1 MQVTFFAD
9 FCKKWAISAICIV
22 FLIKVAILSLIG
34 GAVMVEKL
42 ATDLI
47 AQMIE
52 NKIIVKEMADRYIYT
67 FICFVEKFL
76 TIGSIILISLITR
89 NLPPTIF
96 FLIFFFELR
105 KRTGG
110 YHLDKF
116 YKCYFATV
124 AIYLAVMLTAE
135 SLAKYPQWLFGLVVI
150 ATIYIVIIGTVNHP
164 NMQMNAAEFMESKK
178 LARLTV
184 LLEVSIILGC
194 VFLGASIIYIS
205 YMAIAVILCA
215 ALLYI
220 SKIFK
225 QEVTENEKC

>member
-1 MQVTFFAD
+1 
-9 FCKKWAISAICIV
+9 
-22 FLIKVAILSLIG
+22 
-34 GAVMVEKL
+34 MVEKL

-47 AQMIE
+47 AQMVE
-52 NKIIVKEMADRYIYT
+52 NKIIDKEMAEKYIYT
-67 FICFVEKFL
+67 FVCFAEKFI
-76 TIGSIILISLITR
+76 TISSIVLISLIT
-89 NLPPTIF
+89 NNFLPTIF

-116 YKCYFATV
+116 YKCYLATI
-124 AIYLAVMLTAE
+124 ASYLIVMFTGTGL
-135 SLAKYPQWLFGLVVI
+135 SNYPRLLLVTVVI
-150 ATIYIVIIGTVNHP
+150 AAIYIVIIGTVNHP
-164 NMQMNAAEFMESKK
+164 NMQMNYEEFTESKK
-178 LARLTV
+178 LARIIV
-184 LLEVSIILGC
+184 LLEFATILGC
-194 VFLGASIIYIS
+194 VLLGADMIYVS

>member
-1 MQVTFFAD
+1 M
-9 FCKKWAISAICIV
+9 
-22 FLIKVAILSLIG
+22 IL
-34 GAVMVEKL
+34 
-42 ATDLI
+42 
-47 AQMIE
+47 
-52 NKIIVKEMADRYIYT
+52 Y
-67 FICFVEKFL
+67 
-76 TIGSIILISLITR
+76 
-89 NLPPTIF
+89 
-96 FLIFFFELR
+96 IFFFELR

-110 YHLDKF
+110 YHLDSF

-124 AIYLAVMLTAE
+124 AIYLAVMLTAK

-164 NMQMNAAEFMESKK
+164 NMQMNVAEFMESKK
-178 LARLTV
+178 LARITV

-194 VFLGASIIYIS
+194 VFLGGSIIYIS

>member
-1 MQVTFFAD
+1 
-9 FCKKWAISAICIV
+9 
-22 FLIKVAILSLIG
+22 
-34 GAVMVEKL
+34 MVEKL

-47 AQMIE
+47 AQMVE
-52 NKIIVKEMADRYIYT
+52 NKIIDKEMAEKYIYT
-67 FICFVEKFL
+67 FVCFAEKFI
-76 TIGSIILISLITR
+76 TISSIVLISLIT
-89 NLPPTIF
+89 NNFLPTIF

-116 YKCYFATV
+116 YKCYLATI
-124 AIYLAVMLTAE
+124 ASYLIVMFTGTGL
-135 SLAKYPQWLFGLVVI
+135 SNYPRLLLVTVVI
-150 ATIYIVIIGTVNHP
+150 AAIYIVIIGTVNHP
-164 NMQMNAAEFMESKK
+164 NMQMNYEEFTESKK
-178 LARLTV
+178 LARIIV
-184 LLEVSIILGC
+184 LLEFATIFGCIL
-194 VFLGASIIYIS
+194 LGADMIYVS

>member
-1 MQVTFFAD
+1 
-9 FCKKWAISAICIV
+9 
-22 FLIKVAILSLIG
+22 
-34 GAVMVEKL
+34 MVERL
-42 ATDLI
+42 ATNLI
-47 AQMIE
+47 AQMLE
-52 NKIIVKEMADRYIYT
+52 NKLIDKEMADRYIYT
-67 FICFVEKFL
+67 FICFVEKFI

-135 SLAKYPQWLFGLVVI
+135 SLSNYPQWLLGLVVI
-150 ATIYIVIIGTVNHP
+150 ATIYVVIIGTVNHP
-164 NMQMNAAEFMESKK
+164 NMQMNATEFMESKK
-178 LARLTV
+178 LARITV

-194 VFLGASIIYIS
+194 VFLGASMIYIS

-215 ALLYI
+215 VLLYI